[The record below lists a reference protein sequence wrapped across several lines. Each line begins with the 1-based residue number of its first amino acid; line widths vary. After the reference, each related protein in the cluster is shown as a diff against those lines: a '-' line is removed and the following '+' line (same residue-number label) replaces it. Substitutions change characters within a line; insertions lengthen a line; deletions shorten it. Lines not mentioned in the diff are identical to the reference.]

1 MKKLRNFKCAET
13 GEVFERLVEDE
24 QIIVECKCGGLS
36 SRQVSSGKVI
46 GNTTGRSPSFSNV
59 KQR

>member
-13 GEVFERLVEDE
+13 GEVFERLVKDE
-24 QIIVECKCGGLS
+24 QLIVECKCNGLAN
-36 SRQVSSGKVI
+36 RQVSSGKVI

-59 KQR
+59 KR

>member
-24 QIIVECKCGGLS
+24 RLIVECKCNGLAN
-36 SRQVSSGKVI
+36 RQVSSGKVI